1 MSANNRHAQLQQ
13 QAERCVKATILSI
26 QSRVP
31 FNTCAEVVVEEEDCQ
46 DYQEH
51 QEDEEEEEDE
61 KIIYKLHVS
70 LNQQNQEEGRQ

>member
-1 MSANNRHAQLQQ
+1 MSANYRHAQLQQ
-13 QAERCVKATILSI
+13 QAERCVKATILSV

-51 QEDEEEEEDE
+51 Q
-61 KIIYKLHVS
+61 S
-70 LNQQNQEEGRQ
+70 EEGKREVF